1 MVGKISKLG
10 TSGKHAKNCERDF
23 HSLLKTFS
31 KRLGAKI
38 STIHARMYNHAEAR
52 VEWQPLSI
60 IFPDDMAAALF
71 NRGGRVWQHTMFGD
85 KAPDEVLAFWQ
96 HCKQH
101 CDWFKGSK
109 CFNYPVLE
117 KLIPFSIYGDDIAAY
132 KGSET
137 GMVTVL
143 GWTSDL
149 AFLNGSWTRYWPI
162 TVYAEYAATEWTY
175 NDIMSHV
182 VRRLHGMFDTEVVHD
197 WTADGYMFRDEQLAG
212 RLEVYQRHVS
222 TFMTTGPILFAVPAV
237 RRKTTMTSAW
247 PWLTS
252 GPMLHMPLACQIW
265 VLFTKIAPWQL
276 SVFQKMLVCA
286 WPTLI
291 HSVEQFCEYFA
302 SLSLWRFC
310 GVWPW
315 GAHRACSTWLPS
327 FTVARHGQICKW
339 LGNSFLGRVRLLG
352 QLAFWPICRL
362 H

>member
-1 MVGKISKLG
+1 
-10 TSGKHAKNCERDF
+10 
-23 HSLLKTFS
+23 LLKTFS

-71 NRGGRVWQHTMFGD
+71 NRGGCVWQHTMFGD

-137 GMVTVL
+137 GSVTVL

-197 WTADGYMFRDEQLAG
+197 WTADGYMFVMSSLQGDLKFIRDM
-212 RLEVYQRHVS
+212 YH
-222 TFMTTGPILFAVPAV
+222 
-237 RRKTTMTSAW
+237 
-247 PWLTS
+247 
-252 GPMLHMPLACQIW
+252 LHD
-265 VLFTKIAPWQL
+265 
-276 SVFQKMLVCA
+276 
-286 WPTLI
+286 
-291 HSVEQFCEYFA
+291 Y
-302 SLSLWRFC
+302 
-310 GVWPW
+310 
-315 GAHRACSTWLPS
+315 RA
-327 FTVARHGQICKW
+327 
-339 LGNSFLGRVRLLG
+339 NSFCSACGA
-352 QLAFWPICRL
+352 QKNNDDISMTLADFRPNAAHATSLPDLSAFHQNRISAA
-362 H
+362 

>member
-1 MVGKISKLG
+1 VGLTFLIHPFHPHPIKTQLWESPHTTTRELKVQNAAHSAARWCEQKGGTIDADDMVGKISKLG

-132 KGSET
+132 KGLET

-197 WTADGYMFRDEQLAG
+197 WTADGYMFVMSSLQGDLKFIRDM
-212 RLEVYQRHVS
+212 YH
-222 TFMTTGPILFAVPAV
+222 
-237 RRKTTMTSAW
+237 
-247 PWLTS
+247 
-252 GPMLHMPLACQIW
+252 LHD
-265 VLFTKIAPWQL
+265 
-276 SVFQKMLVCA
+276 
-286 WPTLI
+286 
-291 HSVEQFCEYFA
+291 Y
-302 SLSLWRFC
+302 
-310 GVWPW
+310 
-315 GAHRACSTWLPS
+315 RA
-327 FTVARHGQICKW
+327 
-339 LGNSFLGRVRLLG
+339 NSFCSACGA
-352 QLAFWPICRL
+352 QKNNDDISMTLADFRPNAAHATSMPDLSAFHQNRTL
-362 H
+362 AA